1 MKNSTLNSI
10 QEIYKYK
17 IIWRIAV
24 SVGAFGIICFGVYY
38 LYEIMVQVRIDFF
51 DIGVAIALI
60 IFGNVLIYSY
70 NYFRLVLTETS
81 LTQEGRF
88 FKRTVMFDNSL
99 VLKDNGNGSFLICDN
114 SQEVRISS
122 DIERT
127 PELIEKL
134 RSTNRYFPSGQ

>member
-60 IFGNVLIYSY
+60 IFGTVLIYSY